1 MKKAKK
7 PIGIVLIA
15 LLLIL
20 CVAIDGLALRFS
32 TVATRWWSGTF
43 GAVDTESGDTQ
54 LKAMDAAAELTETIA
69 EEGIVL
75 LKNNGLL
82 PMAPSKDN
90 RGVALLGYAS
100 YSPMYIGAGSVSQAG
115 SYLSNDFIDFYDAFE
130 TAGYTVN
137 KDMKAY
143 YAKYGNSNGAT
154 GDMSGSGWTQATG
167 VDDGPLYGDSEASVA
182 YRDALEKAKAEA
194 QTAVIVFSRVG
205 AEGGDCAL
213 DMTGA
218 ANGDAGKHYLQF
230 QQTEIDLINYAQENF
245 QNVIVVIN
253 SSNAME
259 LGELDAEGVDAVLW
273 IGGPGSTGI
282 QALADIVSGDVNP
295 SGRLPDTY
303 AYDLKTAPSYWAA
316 TCGTYANYDEFGEST
331 YTYNGVTYTFDNK
344 VDGGVT
350 YDVEG
355 IYVGYRYY
363 ETAAEEGYIDY
374 DKTVQYPFGFG
385 LSYTN
390 FDWEVVSSSFG
401 DTHGEIE
408 IQVKV
413 TNTGDRAG
421 KDVVELYYTAP
432 YYRDRG
438 IEKSS
443 KVLGAFA
450 KTKNLNP
457 GESDTVTLTMPVDN
471 IASYDYKGERCYVA
485 DEGTYYFN
493 LQADSHNVK
502 VNKDGKALS
511 ALEYKVA
518 DRRVYKDSGVGARS
532 TDLVAAENAF
542 DYSSVGDGNI
552 GSTIPYVSRADFA
565 GTHPSVTMGK
575 RLDQFDDLKMG
586 ADMIKY
592 ITQESLGGSD
602 VKLEN
607 DAKYV
612 TKSLLAVKTGEKNG
626 LSMDDVAGYT
636 DWDDEIWDKLV
647 NQMSADELAFLIE
660 DCGYGTA
667 EIESIGKK
675 LATDVDGPA
684 GISSANLNYY
694 GNEYTSEPLMAAT
707 WNVELLRQIGES
719 VGREAAVAGVNGW
732 YAPGADTHRTPF
744 NGRCG
749 EYFSEDPLLSG
760 KMAAAEVGGAQSKG
774 LYVYLKHFVCND
786 NDEKRGGMY
795 TWINEQELREIQLGA
810 FEYAVKE
817 EACTG
822 LMMAY
827 NRVGPCE
834 CSVSYG
840 LNTTVL
846 QNEWGYR
853 GASVTDGYSAAIG
866 CDKYEHPDLQIRA
879 GAGLLL
885 YTGGFAGTG
894 GFTENT
900 TKTDVG
906 IEMMHD
912 LCKKMVYRHANS
924 NAMSIS
930 RDYSPNWIYL
940 VVALNLLLLGL
951 AFLAFWFLVRKG
963 EGKNKKLG
971 WIIFAL
977 LLAAAIILAL
987 IGLAR
992 SGAFGGSSG
1001 ETKKGTTPDVV
1012 TDFKFDF
1019 ESGAFAFADAANAK
1033 NYYVRI
1039 FEANPSEEDADMP
1052 MAARRVR
1059 DSEGT
1064 EKYEGVIDLSALTPG
1079 ESYKAFVYTYAKDA
1093 GGDLVFATTDALTG
1107 VYKTPYST
1115 SDGTGVVAFRDNG
1128 GVTVRLSNDFFTD
1141 EYLDKAPSYLVKL
1154 YANGAVVEE
1163 KTLTAAE
1170 VETSEREEE
1179 QSSGDPK
1186 IVKESK
1192 AELHFDK
1199 DGDKVTVQVL
1209 SKDDTAYYDSE
1220 ESTPVE
1226 VLNEAPVEE
1235 PAEGGQT
1242 GEGGE
1247 GGSGEGGQTGEGGE
1261 PTETGEN
1268 ASGGEGGEGGSG
1280 GETPTETQNP

>member
-1 MKKAKK
+1 MNKAKK
-7 PIGIVLIA
+7 SIGIVLIVILLAACIVLDA
-15 LLLIL
+15 LA
-20 CVAIDGLALRFS
+20 VRYE

-43 GAVDTESGDTQ
+43 GTVETESGDTQ

-82 PMAPSKDN
+82 PMAPSKEN
-90 RGVALLGYAS
+90 RSVALLGYAS
-100 YSPMYIGAGSVSQAG
+100 YSPMYIGAGSVSQSG

-130 TAGYTVN
+130 TAGYSVN
-137 KDMKAY
+137 KDMKNY

-154 GDMSGSGWTQATG
+154 GDMSGSGWSQATG
-167 VDDGPLYGDSEASVA
+167 VDDGPLYGDSEASKA
-182 YRDALEKAKAEA
+182 LLDALGKAKAEA
-194 QTAVIVFSRVG
+194 QTAVLVFSRVG
-205 AEGGDCAL
+205 AEGGDCSL
-213 DMTGA
+213 EMEGA

-230 QQTEIDLINYAQENF
+230 QQTEIDLIEYAEQNF

-259 LGELDAEGVDAVLW
+259 LGELDNENVDAVLW

-295 SGRLPDTY
+295 SGRLPDTF
-303 AYDLKTAPSYWAA
+303 AYDLKTAPSYWSA

-331 YTYNGVTYTFDNK
+331 YTYNGVTYTFNNK

-355 IYVGYRYY
+355 IYVGYRFY
-363 ETAAEEGYIDY
+363 ETADEEGYLKFEDS
-374 DKTVQYPFGFG
+374 VQYPFGFG
-385 LSYTN
+385 LSYTS
-390 FDWEVVSSSFG
+390 FDWEVVNSSFG
-401 DTHGEIE
+401 DTHGEIKIE
-408 IQVKV
+408 VKV
-413 TNTGDRAG
+413 TNKGDQAG

-432 YYRDRG
+432 YYADRG

-450 KTKNLNP
+450 KTKNLKP
-457 GESDTVTLTMPVDN
+457 GESDTVTLVMPVDN
-471 IASYDYKGERCYVA
+471 ISSYDYKGERCYVA

-493 LQADSHNVK
+493 LQTDSHNVK
-502 VNKDGKALS
+502 VNTDGKTMD
-511 ALEYKVA
+511 ALEYNVSS
-518 DRRVYKDSGVGARS
+518 RRVYKDSGVGKRS

-552 GSTIPYVSRADFA
+552 GNTIPYVSRTNFA

-575 RLDQFDDLKMG
+575 RLDQYDNLRMG
-586 ADMIKY
+586 ADAIKY

-607 DAKYV
+607 DANYV
-612 TKSLLAVKTGEKNG
+612 SKSLVKVAVNEKNG
-626 LSMDDVAGYT
+626 LSMDDVAGYEE
-636 DWDDEIWDKLV
+636 WNDEIWDKLV
-647 NQMSADELAFLIE
+647 NQMSVDELAILAE
-660 DCGYGTA
+660 DCGYGTP
-667 EIESIGKK
+667 EIESIKK
-675 LATDVDGPA
+675 GLATDVDGPA

-707 WNVELLRQIGES
+707 WNVDLLREVGES

-786 NDEKRGGMY
+786 NDQNRGGMY

-817 EACTG
+817 ENCTG

-866 CDKYEHPDLQIRA
+866 CDKYEHPDLQLRA
-879 GAGLLL
+879 GSGLLL
-885 YTGGFAGTG
+885 YTGGFAGEG

-900 TKTDVG
+900 TNTEAG
-906 IEMMHD
+906 IAMMHD
-912 LCKKMVYRHANS
+912 LAKKVVYRHANS

-930 RDYSPNWIYL
+930 RDYSATWKWLIAAIN
-940 VVALNLLLLGL
+940 VLLLGL
-951 AFLAFWFLVRKG
+951 AFLAFWFLVRSKD
-963 EGKNKKLG
+963 KSKKLG
-971 WIIFAL
+971 WGIFGAL
-977 LLAAAIILAL
+977 AVCALVLAL
-987 IGLAR
+987 IGVFS
-992 SGAFGGSSG
+992 SGMLGGGSSG
-1001 ETKKGTTPDVV
+1001 KSSQAATPDVV
-1012 TDFKFDF
+1012 KDFNFNF
-1019 ESGAFAFADAANAK
+1019 ESGEFSFADAANAK

-1039 FEANPSEEDADMP
+1039 FEANPAEGDVDMP

-1059 DSEGT
+1059 DSEGE
-1064 EKYEGVIDLSALTPG
+1064 EKYSGVIDLSALTPG
-1079 ESYKAFVYTYAKDA
+1079 ESYNAFVYTYTKDSN
-1093 GGDLVFATTDALTG
+1093 GDLAFATTDALTG
-1107 VYKTPYST
+1107 VYKAVYSKP
-1115 SDGTGVVAFRDNG
+1115 DGTGLTAYLDG
-1128 GVTVRLSNDFFTD
+1128 DGVTVKLSNDFFTD
-1141 EYLDKAPSYLVKL
+1141 EYSDKAPSYLVKL
-1154 YANGAVVEE
+1154 YANGQVVDQHEI
-1163 KTLTAAE
+1163 TAAE
-1170 VETSEREEE
+1170 VQTTEREEE
-1179 QSSGDPK
+1179 QSSGDPE
-1186 IVKESK
+1186 IVRESSAEVHFGK
-1192 AELHFDK
+1192 A
-1199 DGDKVTVQVL
+1199 GDKVTIQVL
-1209 SKDDTAYYDSE
+1209 SKDAASYYDSE
-1220 ESTPVE
+1220 ESEQLE
-1226 VLNEAPVEE
+1226 VLAEAPVEA
-1235 PAEGGQT
+1235 PAEGDGETAT
-1242 GEGGE
+1242 GEGG
-1247 GGSGEGGQTGEGGE
+1247 GS
-1261 PTETGEN
+1261 
-1268 ASGGEGGEGGSG
+1268 
-1280 GETPTETQNP
+1280 

>member
-7 PIGIVLIA
+7 SLGIILIVILLAACLVL
-15 LLLIL
+15 
-20 CVAIDGLALRFS
+20 DMLAVRYE

-43 GAVDTESGDTQ
+43 ASVETESGDTQ
-54 LKAMDAAAELTETIA
+54 LKAMDAAAELTELIA

-75 LKNNGLL
+75 LKNNGTL

-90 RGVALLGYAS
+90 RSIALLGYAS

-130 TAGYTVN
+130 TAGFSVN
-137 KDMKAY
+137 KDMKEY

-154 GDMSGSGWTQATG
+154 GDMSGSGWSQATG
-167 VDDGPLYGDSEASVA
+167 VDDGPLYGESEASKA
-182 YRDALEKAKAEA
+182 LLSSLEKAKAEA
-194 QTAVIVFSRVG
+194 NTAVLVFSRVG

-213 DMTGA
+213 EMDGA

-230 QQTEIDLINYAQENF
+230 QQTEIDLIEYAEENF

-259 LGELDAEGVDAVLW
+259 LGELDNEKVDAVLW

-282 QALADIVSGDVNP
+282 QALADIVAGEVNP
-295 SGRLPDTY
+295 SGKLPDTY
-303 AYDLKTAPSYWAA
+303 AYDLKTAPSYWSA
-316 TCGTYANYDEFGEST
+316 TSGTYANYDEFGEST
-331 YTYNGVTYTFDNK
+331 YTYNGVTYTFNNK

-355 IYVGYRYY
+355 IYVGYRFY
-363 ETAAEEGYIDY
+363 ETADAEGYLKFED
-374 DKTVQYPFGFG
+374 TVQYPFGFG
-385 LSYTN
+385 LSYTS

-401 DTHGEIE
+401 DTHGEIKVE
-408 IQVKV
+408 VKV
-413 TNTGDRAG
+413 TNTGSVAG

-432 YYRDRG
+432 WYKDRN

-443 KVLGAFA
+443 KVLGAFG
-450 KTKNLNP
+450 KTQTLKP
-457 GESDTVTLTMPVDN
+457 GESETLTLTMPVDN
-471 IASYDYKGERCYVA
+471 ISSYDYQGERCYVA

-493 LQADSHNVK
+493 LQTDSHNVK
-502 VNKDGKALS
+502 VNGDGKAL
-511 ALEYKVA
+511 AAMEYNVA
-518 DRRVYKDSGVGARS
+518 SRRVYKDSGVGARS
-532 TDLVAAENAF
+532 TDKVAAENAF

-552 GSTIPYVSRADFA
+552 GNTIPYVSRANFA

-575 RLDQFDDLKMG
+575 RLDQYDNLRMG
-586 ADMIKY
+586 AAAIKY
-592 ITQESLGGSD
+592 ITEESLGGSD
-602 VKLEN
+602 VKFEN

-612 TKSLLAVKTGEKNG
+612 SKSLVAVATNQKNN
-626 LSMDDVAGYT
+626 LSVDDLAGY
-636 DWDDEIWDKLV
+636 DVWDDEIWDNLI
-647 NQMSADELAFLIE
+647 NQMSVDELAIIAE
-660 DCGYGTA
+660 DCGYGTP

-707 WNVELLRQIGES
+707 WNVDLLRQIGES

-786 NDEKRGGMY
+786 NDQNRGGMY

-817 EACTG
+817 ENCTG

-853 GASVTDGYSAAIG
+853 GASVTDGYSSAIG
-866 CDKYEHPDLQIRA
+866 CEKYEHPDLQLRA

-885 YTGGFAGTG
+885 YTGGFNGEG

-900 TKTDVG
+900 TNTEAG
-906 IEMMHD
+906 IAMMHD
-912 LCKKMVYRHANS
+912 LAKKIVYRHANS

-930 RDYSPNWIYL
+930 RDYTATWKWLIAAINVLL
-940 VVALNLLLLGL
+940 VGL
-951 AFLAFWFLVRKG
+951 AFLAFWFMVRSKD
-963 EGKNKKLG
+963 KSKKLG
-971 WIIFAL
+971 WGIFGC
-977 LLAAAIILAL
+977 LAVCAVVLAV
-987 IGLAR
+987 IGVVT
-992 SGAFGGSSG
+992 SGMLGGSGSG
-1001 ETKKGTTPDVV
+1001 ETKQSVTPDVV
-1012 TDFKFDF
+1012 ANFSFDF
-1019 ESGAFAFADAANAK
+1019 ESGAYAFDDAANAK
-1033 NYYVRI
+1033 NYYIRI
-1039 FEANPSEEDADMP
+1039 FEANPSEDAADMP

-1059 DSEGT
+1059 DSEGET
-1064 EKYEGVIDLSALTPG
+1064 KYEGVIDLSALTPG
-1079 ESYKAFVYTYAKDA
+1079 ESYNAFVYTYAKDSSGNLA
-1093 GGDLVFATTDALTG
+1093 YATTEAKSG

-1115 SDGTGVVAFRDNG
+1115 PDGTGVTAYRDNG
-1128 GVTVRLSNDFFTD
+1128 GVTVNLSNDFFTD
-1141 EYLDKAPSYLVKL
+1141 EFQDKAPSFLVKL

-1163 KTLTAAE
+1163 KTITAADI
-1170 VETSEREEE
+1170 ETTEREEE
-1179 QSSGDPK
+1179 QSSGDPE
-1186 IVKESK
+1186 IVREST
-1192 AELHFDK
+1192 ASIHFDK
-1199 DGDKVTVQVL
+1199 DGDQITVQVL
-1209 SKDDTAYYDSE
+1209 SNDATAYYDSE
-1220 ESTPVE
+1220 ASAQLE

-1235 PAEGGQT
+1235 PAEGNEGGEGQ
-1242 GEGGE
+1242 GSGDEQPAEGGEQPAEGGE
-1247 GGSGEGGQTGEGGE
+1247 GGSGEQPASTE
-1261 PTETGEN
+1261 P
-1268 ASGGEGGEGGSG
+1268 SKD
-1280 GETPTETQNP
+1280 

>member
-1 MKKAKK
+1 MKKV
-7 PIGIVLIA
+7 IGIILII
-15 LLLIL
+15 LLLGSCI
-20 CVAIDGLALRFS
+20 GLDALAVRYD

-43 GAVDTESGDTQ
+43 ASVETESGDTQ
-54 LKAMDAAAELTETIA
+54 LKAMDSAAELTQLIA

-75 LKNNGLL
+75 LKNNGTL

-90 RGVALLGYAS
+90 RGIALLGYAS
-100 YSPMYIGAGSVSQAG
+100 YSPMYIGAGSVSQSG

-130 TAGYTVN
+130 TAGFSVN
-137 KDMKAY
+137 KDMKEY

-154 GDMSGSGWTQATG
+154 GDMSGSGWSQATG
-167 VDDGPLYGDSEASVA
+167 VDDGPLYGDSEASK
-182 YRDALEKAKAEA
+182 ALLSALDKAKAEA
-194 QTAVIVFSRVG
+194 NTAVLVFSRVG

-213 DMTGA
+213 EMDGA

-230 QQTEIDLINYAQENF
+230 QQTEIDLIEYAENNF
-245 QNVIVVIN
+245 DNVIVVIN

-259 LGELDAEGVDAVLW
+259 LGELDNEKVDAVLW

-282 QALADIVSGDVNP
+282 QALADIVAGDVNP

-303 AYDLKTAPSYWAA
+303 AYDLKTAPSYWSA
-316 TCGTYANYDEFGEST
+316 TSGTYANYDEFGEST
-331 YTYNGVTYTFDNK
+331 YTYNGVTYTFNNK

-355 IYVGYRYY
+355 IYVGYRFY
-363 ETAAEEGYIDY
+363 ETADTEGYLKFEDS
-374 DKTVQYPFGFG
+374 VQYPFGFG
-385 LSYTN
+385 LSYTS

-401 DTHGEIE
+401 DTHGDIKLE
-408 IQVKV
+408 VKV
-413 TNTGDRAG
+413 TNTGSVAG

-432 YYRDRG
+432 YYKDRN

-450 KTKNLNP
+450 KTKNLKP
-457 GESDTVTLTMPVDN
+457 GESDTVTLTLPVDN
-471 IASYDYKGERCYVA
+471 IASYDYQGERCYVA
-485 DEGTYYFN
+485 DEGIYYFN
-493 LQADSHNVK
+493 LQTDSHNVK
-502 VNKDGKALS
+502 VNGDGKAMD
-511 ALEYKVA
+511 ALEYNVSS
-518 DRRVYKDSGVGARS
+518 RRVYKDSGVGKRS

-542 DYSSVGDGNI
+542 DYSSVGDGNL
-552 GSTIPYVSRADFA
+552 GNTIPYVSRANFA

-575 RLDQFDDLKMG
+575 RLDQYDNLRMG
-586 ADMIKY
+586 ADAIKY

-602 VKLEN
+602 VKFEN
-607 DAKYV
+607 DANYV
-612 TKSLLAVKTGEKNG
+612 SKSLVAVATNEKNG
-626 LSMDDVAGYT
+626 LSMDDVAGYA

-647 NQMSADELAFLIE
+647 NQMSADELAILAE
-660 DCGYGTA
+660 DCGYGTP
-667 EIESIGKK
+667 EIDSIGKK

-707 WNVELLRQIGES
+707 WNVDLLREVGES

-786 NDEKRGGMY
+786 NDQNRGGMY

-817 EACTG
+817 ENCTG

-866 CDKYEHPDLQIRA
+866 CDNYEHPDLQVRA

-885 YTGGFAGTG
+885 YTGGFAGEG
-894 GFTENT
+894 GLSKNT
-900 TKTDVG
+900 TETEAG
-906 IEMMHD
+906 IAMLHD
-912 LCKKMVYRHANS
+912 LAKKIVYRHANS

-930 RDYSPNWIYL
+930 RDYSPTWRYL
-940 VVALNLLLLGL
+940 VAAINVLLIAL
-951 AFLAFWFLVRKG
+951 AFLAFWFLVRSKD
-963 EGKNKKLG
+963 KSKKLG
-971 WIIFAL
+971 WGIFGGLVVCAL
-977 LLAAAIILAL
+977 ILAG
-987 IGLAR
+987 IGVVS
-992 SGAFGGSSG
+992 SGMLGGGSSG
-1001 ETKKGTTPDVV
+1001 SSSAGTTPDVV
-1012 TDFKFDF
+1012 ADFQFDF
-1019 ESGAFAFADAANAK
+1019 ESGAFSFADANNAK
-1033 NYYVRI
+1033 NYYVRV
-1039 FEANPSEEDADMP
+1039 FEANPAEGDVDMP

-1059 DSEGT
+1059 DSEG
-1064 EKYEGVIDLSALTPG
+1064 ESKYEGVIDLSALTPG

-1093 GGDLVFATTDALTG
+1093 DGNLAYATTEPLTG
-1107 VYKTPYST
+1107 VYKTPYSI

-1128 GVTVRLSNDFFTD
+1128 GVTVKLTNDFFSD
-1141 EYLDKAPSYLVKL
+1141 EYADKAPSYLVKL
-1154 YANGAVVEE
+1154 YANGAVVAEHE
-1163 KTLTAAE
+1163 ITAAE
-1170 VETSEREEE
+1170 VEVTEREEE
-1179 QSSGDPK
+1179 QSSGDPE
-1186 IVKESK
+1186 IVRES
-1192 AELHFDK
+1192 AAMVHFDQ

-1209 SKDDTAYYDSE
+1209 SKDASAYYDSE
-1220 ESTPVE
+1220 ESE
-1226 VLNEAPVEE
+1226 QLAVLDEEPVEE
-1235 PAEGGQT
+1235 PAEGGDTGEGQPAEGGDNGSGGEGEGEGQPAEGGDNGSGGEGEGQPPE

-1247 GGSGEGGQTGEGGE
+1247 GG
-1261 PTETGEN
+1261 
-1268 ASGGEGGEGGSG
+1268 
-1280 GETPTETQNP
+1280 NP

>member
-1 MKKAKK
+1 MKKAKRV
-7 PIGIVLIA
+7 IGI
-15 LLLIL
+15 LLIL
-20 CVAIDGLALRFS
+20 LLLAGCGVLDALAIRYE

-43 GAVDTESGDTQ
+43 GTVETESGDTQ
-54 LKAMDAAAELTETIA
+54 LKAMDSAAELTELIA

-82 PMAPSKDN
+82 PMAPSKEN
-90 RGVALLGYAS
+90 RTVALLGYAS
-100 YSPMYIGAGSVSQAG
+100 YSPMYIGAGSVSQSG

-130 TAGYTVN
+130 TAGYAVN
-137 KDMKAY
+137 KDMKEY
-143 YAKYGNSNGAT
+143 YAKYGNSNGAS
-154 GDMSGSGWTQATG
+154 GDMSGSGWSQATG
-167 VDDGPLYGDSEASVA
+167 VDDGPLYDDSEASK
-182 YRDALEKAKAEA
+182 ALLSALDKAKAEA
-194 QTAVIVFSRVG
+194 NTAVLVFSRVG
-205 AEGGDCAL
+205 AEGGDCEL

-230 QQTEIDLINYAQENF
+230 QQTEIDLIEYAENNF

-282 QALADIVSGDVNP
+282 QALADIVAGDVNP

-303 AYDLKTAPSYWAA
+303 AYDLKTAPSYWSA
-316 TCGTYANYDEFGEST
+316 TAGTYANYDEFGEST
-331 YTYNGVTYTFDNK
+331 YTYNGVTYTFNNE

-355 IYVGYRYY
+355 IYVGYRFY
-363 ETAAEEGYIDY
+363 ETADAEGYLKFEDS
-374 DKTVQYPFGFG
+374 VQYPFGYG
-385 LSYTN
+385 LSYTS

-401 DTHGEIE
+401 DTHGDIKVE
-408 IQVKV
+408 VKV
-413 TNTGDRAG
+413 TNTGSVAG

-432 YYRDRG
+432 YYKDRN

-450 KTKNLNP
+450 KTKTLKP
-457 GESDTVTLTMPVDN
+457 GESETVTLTLPVDN
-471 IASYDYKGERCYVA
+471 IASYDYQGERCYVA

-493 LQADSHNVK
+493 LQTDSHNVK
-502 VNKDGKALS
+502 VNGDGQALA
-511 ALEYKVA
+511 ALEYNVA
-518 DRRVYKDSGVGARS
+518 SRRIYKDSGVGKRS

-552 GSTIPYVSRADFA
+552 GNTIPYVSRANFA

-575 RLDQFDDLKMG
+575 RLDEYDNLRMG
-586 ADMIKY
+586 ADAIKY

-602 VKLEN
+602 VKFEN
-607 DAKYV
+607 DANYV
-612 TKSLLAVKTGEKNG
+612 SKSLIAVATNEKNG
-626 LSMDDVAGYT
+626 LTVDDVAGYEE
-636 DWDDEIWDKLV
+636 WDDEIWDKLI
-647 NQMSADELAFLIE
+647 NQMSVDELAIIAE
-660 DCGYGTA
+660 DCGYGTP
-667 EIESIGKK
+667 EIESIKK
-675 LATDVDGPA
+675 GLATDVDGPA

-707 WNVELLRQIGES
+707 WNIDLIREVGES

-760 KMAAAEVGGAQSKG
+760 KMAAAEVAGAQSKG

-786 NDEKRGGMY
+786 NDNKRGGMY

-817 EACTG
+817 ENCSG

-866 CDKYEHPDLQIRA
+866 CEKYEHPDLQVRA

-885 YTGGFAGTG
+885 YTGGFAGEG
-894 GFTENT
+894 GLSENT
-900 TKTDVG
+900 TNTEAG
-906 IEMMHD
+906 IAMLHD
-912 LCKKMVYRHANS
+912 LAKKIVYRHANS

-930 RDYSPNWIYL
+930 RDYSATWKWLIAAINVLL
-940 VVALNLLLLGL
+940 VAL
-951 AFLAFWFLVRKG
+951 AFLAFWFLVRKK
-963 EGKNKKLG
+963 EGKSKKAG
-971 WIIFAL
+971 WIIF
-977 LLAAAIILAL
+977 IILLVAAL
-987 IGLAR
+987 VLAGIGVVS
-992 SGAFGGSSG
+992 SGMLGGGSSG
-1001 ETKKGTTPDVV
+1001 SSSGGATPDVV
-1012 TDFKFDF
+1012 KDFSFDF
-1019 ESGAFAFADAANAK
+1019 ESGEFSFADAANAK

-1059 DSEGT
+1059 DTDGETAYS
-1064 EKYEGVIDLSALTPG
+1064 GVIDLSALTPG
-1079 ESYKAFVYTYAKDA
+1079 DSYNAFVYTYVKD
-1093 GGDLVFATTDALTG
+1093 GDGNLSFATTEALTG
-1107 VYKTPYST
+1107 VYKTAYGTP
-1115 SDGTGVVAFRDNG
+1115 DGTGVTAYRENG
-1128 GVTVRLSNDFFTD
+1128 GVTVNLSNDFFTD
-1141 EYLDKAPSYLVKL
+1141 EFTAKSPTYLVKL
-1154 YANGAVVEE
+1154 YAGGAVVDQHEI
-1163 KTLTAAE
+1163 TADEIAT
-1170 VETSEREEE
+1170 VEREEE
-1179 QSSGDPK
+1179 QSSGDPE
-1186 IVKESK
+1186 IVIEST
-1192 AELHFDK
+1192 ASVHFDK
-1199 DGDKVTVQVL
+1199 DGDKVTVQIL
-1209 SKDDTAYYDSE
+1209 SKDASAYYDSE
-1220 ESTPVE
+1220 ESAQLE

-1235 PAEGGQT
+1235 PAEGGET

-1247 GGSGEGGQTGEGGE
+1247 GGSGG
-1261 PTETGEN
+1261 
-1268 ASGGEGGEGGSG
+1268 
-1280 GETPTETQNP
+1280 